1 MLNCLVKNTG
11 IFSNPYRLHQLAIYP
26 VKRVV
31 METHSLA
38 QGISSLNWDN
48 AHVRQLPN
56 RVFMTMVDN
65 DAYTESIAK
74 NPFNLKHS
82 NASQVSVYLNG
93 EKPGPPLKLS
103 FTDNQYIYGYRSLFA
118 IVGRIDM
125 DNGLDITGV
134 DYKSG

>member
-1 MLNCLVKNTG
+1 
-11 IFSNPYRLHQLAIYP
+11 
-26 VKRVV
+26 
-31 METHSLA
+31 
-38 QGISSLNWDN
+38 
-48 AHVRQLPN
+48 
-56 RVFMTMVDN
+56 MTMVDN
-65 DAYTESIAK
+65 DAYIESIAK

-82 NASQVSVYLNG
+82 NSSQVSVYLNG

-118 IVGRIDM
+118 IVGQIDM